1 MIKALKRAHP
11 LVVFTYFAGT
21 VFAGTIQQ
29 TSMDDRSADDL
40 FMPVVLLS

>member
-21 VFAGTIQQ
+21 AFTSSIQPA
-29 TSMDDRSADDL
+29 SLDDGSADDM
-40 FMPVVLLS
+40 FMPVVFLS